1 MVKGPSAYLVPGVRS
16 AAIGLCLAVGITGC
30 AAMRFNPSEPATI
43 LRRAIADRAF
53 PGCTVVVGT
62 DQRVL
67 WSAAFGFQDYSG
79 RVRIRRDALYDLASV
94 TKVAGTT
101 PVFMRL
107 VALGKVS
114 LADPVRRYL
123 PEFVTAA
130 SSPQERAERERITVE
145 QLLTHTAGLVAWQP
159 FYRTVQGYPD
169 LLHAIYAT
177 PLATQPG
184 EGFCYSDC
192 GMILAGEVAARAGG
206 RPLARLE
213 QELVFGPLGMRDSM
227 RCPPRNRLPR
237 IPPTEFDAE
246 TATLVRGV
254 VHDENAR
261 ACGGVTGHAGLFATA
276 DDLGRLARELL
287 HATRG
292 LSRLFPRPVAE
303 EFFRGRSTG
312 VDSVRAIGWGV
323 ESGEAGKLAEVVYH
337 SGFTGTYLQIDLD
350 RRWFVVLLTNR
361 VHPSRDN
368 GKIAAVRQEFLQ
380 AVSRQFE
387 PLPRLR

>member
-1 MVKGPSAYLVPGVRS
+1 MVKRLNAYRVAGVRS
-16 AAIGLCLAVGITGC
+16 AAVGLCLMLAITGC
-30 AAMRFNPSEPATI
+30 DAMRFSPSEPAAI

-62 DQRVL
+62 DQGVL
-67 WSAAFGFQDYSG
+67 WSAALGFQDYSG
-79 RVRIRRDALYDLASV
+79 RVRVRRDALYDLASV

-114 LADPVRRYL
+114 LADPVGRYL
-123 PEFVTAA
+123 PEFIAA
-130 SSPQERAERERITVE
+130 APSPQEREERERITVE

-159 FYRTVQGYPD
+159 FYKTVQGYPD
-169 LLHAIYAT
+169 LLRAIYTT
-177 PLATQPG
+177 PLAARPG
-184 EGFCYSDC
+184 DGFCYSDC

-213 QELVFGPLGMRDSM
+213 HELVFGPLGMRDSM
-227 RCPPRNRLPR
+227 RCPPQNRLPR

-246 TATLVRGV
+246 TARVVRGV

-261 ACGGVTGHAGLFATA
+261 ASGGVTGHAGLFATA
-276 DDLGRLARELL
+276 EDLGRLARELL
-287 HATRG
+287 RATEGR
-292 LSRLFPRPVAE
+292 SRLFPRSVAE
-303 EFFRGRSTG
+303 DFFRGRRTG

-323 ESGEAGKLAEVVYH
+323 ASGEAGKLAEVVCH
-337 SGFTGTYLQIDLD
+337 SGFTGTYIQLNLD
-350 RRWFVVLLTNR
+350 RKRFVVLLTNR

-387 PLPRLR
+387 PEPSPR